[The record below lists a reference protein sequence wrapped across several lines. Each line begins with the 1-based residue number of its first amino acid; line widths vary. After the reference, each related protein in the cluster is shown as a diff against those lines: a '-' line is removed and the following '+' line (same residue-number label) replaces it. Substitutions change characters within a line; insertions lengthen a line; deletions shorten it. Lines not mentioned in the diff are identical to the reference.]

1 MVQMLRVLAAALLLW
16 SFQSVVAASAER
28 SFKQSTWAA
37 WNQSFAPRFPGKTW
51 EKYATPEDAGW
62 SSEELAKVR
71 ALSDT
76 LGSAAVMIVQ
86 DGVIVTE
93 WGEVERR
100 FLNHS
105 IRKSLLSALFGIA
118 VDRGQ
123 LRLSETLGELQIDD
137 DTPLTPQEKTATIA
151 DLLKSRSGIFL
162 PAAHETEDMRE
173 KRPERGSH
181 RPGSFWLYNNWDFN
195 TLGTIYNRKTKSDLF
210 SAFKTQIAEPLQMQD
225 FDLRHTY
232 YHLEAQHSRHPAYP
246 FRMSARDLARFGL
259 LYLNEG
265 TWKGARIVSADW
277 VRESTASYSR
287 SERVWRGYGYMWWR
301 YLGELAALGAY
312 EASGAGGHRIIVVPG
327 ARLVVVHRVNT
338 YVGKK
343 VSGGRIRRLLKAIL
357 RARTGP
363 VREGAAIVESRQR
376 LVPDE
381 ITPSP
386 AEIIALLGRYEG
398 PRFQMDIARRA
409 GGLQAKVPTFGTFHL
424 IKNGPRDYVIEDALF
439 RLSFDRDGN
448 APVSS
453 VTVTFPHDK
462 PAKLTRKP

>member
-1 MVQMLRVLAAALLLW
+1 MIQGLKVFVFAVALGFAPLQAAAAGEPE
-16 SFQSVVAASAER
+16 FAP
-28 SFKQSTWAA
+28 STWAA
-37 WNQSFAPRFPGKTW
+37 WTKTQSPRFPGKTW
-51 EKYATPEDAGW
+51 QRFATPEEAGW

-71 ALSDT
+71 AFSDT

-86 DGVIVTE
+86 DGIIVAE

-100 FLNHS
+100 FFNHS

-118 VDRGQ
+118 LDRGE
-123 LRLSETLGELQIDD
+123 LRLDESLGALHIDD
-137 DTPLTPQEKTATIA
+137 DTPLTPEEKTATIA
-151 DLLKSRSGIFL
+151 DLLKARSGVFL
-162 PAAHETEDMRE
+162 PAAYESEAMRK
-173 KRPERGSH
+173 KRPRRGSH
-181 RPGSFWLYNNWDFN
+181 KPGSHWLYNNWDFN
-195 TLGTIYNRKTKSDLF
+195 ALGTIYNRKTQRDLF
-210 SAFKTQIAEPLQMQD
+210 ADFKSEIADTLGMQD

-265 TWKGARIVSADW
+265 RWRGRRIVPADW
-277 VRESTASYSR
+277 VRESTRSYSR

-338 YVGKK
+338 YVGKR
-343 VSGGRIRRLLKAIL
+343 VSGGRVRRLLMAIL

-363 VREGAAIVESRQR
+363 GREAPAIVEREQR
-376 LVPDE
+376 PVADE
-381 ITPSP
+381 TTPSA
-386 AEIIALLGRYEG
+386 AEIEALLGRYEG
-398 PRFQMDIARRA
+398 PRFQMDIARRT
-409 GGLQAKVPTFGTFHL
+409 GGLQATVPTYGTFHL
-424 IKNGPRDYVIEDALF
+424 IKNGPRDYVIEDTLF
-439 RLSFDRDGN
+439 RLSFDGQAD
-448 APVSS
+448 APAGSL
-453 VTVTFPHDK
+453 TVTFPHDK